1 MSEMAAQILAKFES
15 LPPRE
20 QHELLAEM
28 LRRSGELPGA
38 QLQDEHMVILADQL
52 FQSLDVEES
61 RGDEPRAR

>member
-1 MSEMAAQILAKFES
+1 MSEMAAQILAKFET

-38 QLQDEHMVILADQL
+38 QLQDEHLVILADHL
-52 FQSLDVEES
+52 FQSLDDEES
-61 RGDEPRAR
+61 RGDEPRTR